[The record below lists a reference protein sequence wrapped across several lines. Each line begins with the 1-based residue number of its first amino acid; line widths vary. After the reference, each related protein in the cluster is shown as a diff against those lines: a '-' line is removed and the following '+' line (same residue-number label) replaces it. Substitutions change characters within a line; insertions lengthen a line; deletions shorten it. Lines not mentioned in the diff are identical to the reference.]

1 MPYIIHI
8 HTDAR
13 YATHLSE
20 SLIRKTA
27 RATLSHQN
35 APEAGSLTIR
45 ITGNALLRKLNREFM
60 GKDYATDVLSFPAG
74 EAEATRLYLGDVVIS
89 IPRARA
95 QAQAGG
101 HPLTAE
107 LQLLIV
113 HGVLHLLGHDHA
125 TRTEKARMWKAQAEI
140 LTQLKAPL
148 TAPALVNEAS

>member
-1 MPYIIHI
+1 MPPIIHI
-8 HTDAR
+8 QADAR
-13 YATHLSE
+13 YAKHFSE
-20 SLIRKTA
+20 GLIRKTA
-27 RATLSHQN
+27 RAALHHQN
-35 APEAGSLTIR
+35 ASVSGALTIR
-45 ITGNALLRKLNREFM
+45 ITGDALLRKLNREFM

-74 EAEATRLYLGDVVIS
+74 ETEAARPYFGDVVIS

-125 TRTEKARMWKAQAEI
+125 TRTEKARMWKAQAEVLEHLGARI
-140 LTQLKAPL
+140 RE
-148 TAPALVNEAS
+148 PALNYDD

>member
-1 MPYIIHI
+1 MPHIIHI

-13 YATHLSE
+13 YAPHLSA

-45 ITGNALLRKLNREFM
+45 ITGDALLRKLNREFM

-74 EAEATRLYLGDVVIS
+74 DENAARLYLGDVVIS

-95 QAQAGG
+95 QARAGG
-101 HPLTAE
+101 HSLTAE

-113 HGVLHLLGHDHA
+113 HGILHLLGHDHF
-125 TRTEKARMWKAQAEI
+125 TRKEKSAMWAAQAEI
-140 LTQLKAPL
+140 LKSLGAIIA
-148 TAPALVNEAS
+148 APAIITETG